1 MKIPESQQPQL
12 PVKLSETTM
21 KCRSKPME
29 LIEKL
34 AEQKTKW
41 LKDFKETYQA
51 NREEKK
57 RIYKLDRLK

>member
-1 MKIPESQQPQL
+1 
-12 PVKLSETTM
+12 
-21 KCRSKPME
+21 ME